1 MIKSH
6 SYLLLVYLIELGGNY
21 NELDDNKNGTL
32 TGDYEGER
40 KKARQYIYL
49 I

>member
-1 MIKSH
+1 MIKRH
-6 SYLLLVYLIELGGNY
+6 SYLLPMYLIELGGNY
-21 NELDDNKNGTL
+21 TELDDNKNGTL

-40 KKARQYIYL
+40 KRRANIS